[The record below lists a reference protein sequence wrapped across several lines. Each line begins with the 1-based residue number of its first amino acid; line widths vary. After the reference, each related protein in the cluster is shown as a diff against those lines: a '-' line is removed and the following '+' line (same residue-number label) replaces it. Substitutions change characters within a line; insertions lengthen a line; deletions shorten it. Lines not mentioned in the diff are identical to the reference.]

1 MSLPTARGVAA
12 SVLVR
17 VLEDGA
23 FAAAVLDAEV
33 SRALQ
38 LEPRD
43 RALATELVYGSLR
56 VLPWLD
62 ARILRHAP
70 RGLGGVDPRTHAE
83 LVLSAYQ
90 LFFLERVP
98 AFAAVNEAVEAVKK
112 ARGPRLAA
120 FANAVLRKLATEA
133 AAAKS
138 AGGHA
143 LLLEAVQAS
152 LPAWIHDA
160 LSRTL
165 GRGRG
170 DSVLRRRHPPSAG
183 GAPRGAPRGSRR
195 VAGEARGGGPRTR
208 RSRRARSRRSAI
220 LARGGGKTEALARLR
235 RGAGAVQEE
244 GSQLVALALG
254 ARPGDVV
261 LDACAGRGNK
271 AAVLAQ
277 AVGPAARSTRQTSTR
292 RSSTRLETRA
302 RAAGA
307 PAPGDATR
315 VDWSV
320 GAGDVPPGY
329 DRALVDAPCSGVGT
343 LRRRPDLALRRDP
356 EDLGR
361 LAALQAAIVARGR
374 DARAPGGRLVYAV
387 CSVLREEA
395 EEVVAA
401 VLASDAGL
409 DPAPFDAAAARALSG
424 RRADPTPAPPCAR
437 HRRLL
442 PRELRA
448 PRLAGW

>member
-17 VLEDGA
+17 VLEDRA

-165 GRGRG
+165 GPDGATAFSAAG
-170 DSVLRRRHPPSAG
+170 ILPPPVG
-183 GAPRGAPRGSRR
+183 LR
-195 VAGEARGGGPRTR
+195 VARPEDRDAWLARLAEAVPHATFEAGKVSPL
-208 RSRRARSRRSAI
+208 AI
-220 LARGGGKTEALARLR
+220 LARGGGKTEAWPGCGEAW
-235 RGAGAVQEE
+235 AVQEE
-244 GSQLVALALG
+244 GSQLIALALG
-254 ARPGDVV
+254 ARPG
-261 LDACAGRGNK
+261 
-271 AAVLAQ
+271 
-277 AVGPAARSTRQTSTR
+277 TS
-292 RSSTRLETRA
+292 SSTRARGGGTR
-302 RAAGA
+302 R
-307 PAPGDATR
+307 P
-315 VDWSV
+315 S
-320 GAGDVPPGY
+320 
-329 DRALVDAPCSGVGT
+329 S
-343 LRRRPDLALRRDP
+343 RRR
-356 EDLGR
+356 
-361 LAALQAAIVARGR
+361 
-374 DARAPGGRLVYAV
+374 
-387 CSVLREEA
+387 
-395 EEVVAA
+395 
-401 VLASDAGL
+401 
-409 DPAPFDAAAARALSG
+409 
-424 RRADPTPAPPCAR
+424 
-437 HRRLL
+437 
-442 PRELRA
+442 
-448 PRLAGW
+448 